1 MEPLALIPIILGLIL
16 GVLALAFWVWM
27 LVDCLTDERLAGTE
41 KLIWLLVIVTTKLI
55 GAAIYYF
62 VRRPVSRGGSD
73 RVQTA

>member
-1 MEPLALIPIILGLIL
+1 MEPYALFAILVGAVF

-27 LVDCLTDERLAGTE
+27 LVDCLTDGHLTGTE

-62 VRRPVSRGGSD
+62 VQRPAAGGGRD
-73 RVQTA
+73 RVRTA